1 MTVRQR
7 THAGSAVAPEFTTHG
22 APAAVW
28 LNGRRQAAEG
38 AHLSGRDRG
47 LTLADGAFE
56 TMRAHNLTVFRLD
69 RHLERL
75 RHALGAL
82 EIPAPTE
89 LRSGVLDAVQSVGGS
104 DVSVRLTVTRGIG
117 KGGVA
122 PCVETGPTVL
132 VAVAPLPVFP
142 KTVYDVGLTAH
153 VASGRRNEHAMT
165 VGLKTLAYTEAVMA
179 LLEAQHAGADEALFL
194 DTKGHCS
201 EATSS
206 NLFVWTGRTLLTPPA
221 SCGALP
227 GITRQAVL
235 EVATARGV
243 PTAQRPFGLDH
254 LLDAEEAFLTSS
266 LRGLAPLVRVGGH
279 TIGLGTPGALTHQL
293 ADAYT
298 ALVAR
303 ECGRSVTP
311 WPDRDRRDH
320 CHHRR

>member
-1 MTVRQR
+1 
-7 THAGSAVAPEFTTHG
+7 
-22 APAAVW
+22 
-28 LNGRRQAAEG
+28 
-38 AHLSGRDRG
+38 
-47 LTLADGAFE
+47 
-56 TMRAHNLTVFRLD
+56 
-69 RHLERL
+69 
-75 RHALGAL
+75 
-82 EIPAPTE
+82 
-89 LRSGVLDAVQSVGGS
+89 
-104 DVSVRLTVTRGIG
+104 
-117 KGGVA
+117 
-122 PCVETGPTVL
+122 
-132 VAVAPLPVFP
+132 
-142 KTVYDVGLTAH
+142 
-153 VASGRRNEHAMT
+153 MT

-279 TIGLGTPGALTHQL
+279 TIGLGTPGRL
-293 ADAYT
+293 DPP
-298 ALVAR
+298 AR
-303 ECGRSVTP
+303 RCLHCSGRTRVRQISHTWAGIVN
-311 WPDRDRRDH
+311 RRDH